1 MNYSKIVYFDSFNA
15 RGLSTVLW
23 VSGCEHHCKNCFN
36 QSTWD
41 FNNGKLFTNK
51 EINDIIESLKQPYI
65 KNFVISGGDPLHP
78 NNIIEI
84 TKLCKKIRENKID
97 SNIIIYTGYI
107 AEELVER
114 EDFKNLMPYINY
126 IVDGPYI
133 ETLPTKIVD
142 YRGSTNQRCLK
153 VKKDYNN
160 TYILI
165 DISDK
170 YFKE

>member
-23 VSGCEHHCKNCFN
+23 VSGCVHHCKNCFN

-41 FNNGKLFTNK
+41 FNNGKLFTSK

-84 TKLCKKIRENKID
+84 TKLCKKIRENGID
-97 SNIIIYTGYI
+97 SNIIIYTGYL
-107 AEELVER
+107 AEELIER
-114 EDFKNLMPYINY
+114 EDFKSLMPYINY

-133 ETLPTKIVD
+133 ETLPTKTVD
-142 YRGSTNQRCLK
+142 YRGSTNQRCLNI
-153 VKKDYNN
+153 KKDYNN

-170 YFKE
+170 YSKE

>member
-36 QSTWD
+36 QLTWD
-41 FNNGKLFTNK
+41 FNNGKLFTSK

-78 NNIIEI
+78 HNIIEI
-84 TKLCKKIRENKID
+84 TKLCKKIRENGID
-97 SNIIIYTGYI
+97 SNIIIYTGYL
-107 AEELVER
+107 AEELIER

-133 ETLPTKIVD
+133 ETLPTKTVD

-153 VKKDYNN
+153 VKKDCNN
-160 TYILI
+160 TCILI
-165 DISDK
+165 DISDI

>member
-41 FNNGKLFTNK
+41 FNNGKLFTSK

-65 KNFVISGGDPLHP
+65 RNFVISGGDPLHP

-84 TKLCKKIRENKID
+84 TKLCKKIRENGID
-97 SNIIIYTGYI
+97 SNIIIYTGYL
-107 AEELVER
+107 AEELIER
-114 EDFKNLMPYINY
+114 EDFKNLMP
-126 IVDGPYI
+126 
-133 ETLPTKIVD
+133 
-142 YRGSTNQRCLK
+142 
-153 VKKDYNN
+153 
-160 TYILI
+160 
-165 DISDK
+165 
-170 YFKE
+170 

>member
-41 FNNGKLFTNK
+41 FNNGKLFTSK
-51 EINDIIESLKQPYI
+51 EINNIIESLKQPYI

-84 TKLCKKIRENKID
+84 TKLCKKIRENEID
-97 SNIIIYTGYI
+97 SNIIIYTGYL
-107 AEELVER
+107 AEELIER
-114 EDFKNLMPYINY
+114 EDFKSLMPYINY

-133 ETLPTKIVD
+133 ETLPTKTVD
-142 YRGSTNQRCLK
+142 YRGSTNQRCLNI
-153 VKKDYNN
+153 KKDYNN

-165 DISDK
+165 DISDM